1 MLFTG
6 LIVKYRQLHQVTLR
20 RSTKLLHAAVNICR
34 RSVYFPTPIC
44 PCFVVVVLPSALAPT
59 PGQTTTSTSVIP
71 TPIPPCCR
79 CCACAVVYTVGI
91 IAPAVPSAG
100 PVRQRKEK
108 IRTCRLSFF
117 FVCLFF
123 FARPLLSAKPRST
136 PFLPHAYS
144 LC

>member
-6 LIVKYRQLHQVTLR
+6 LIVKYRQLHLVTLR

-34 RSVYFPTPIC
+34 RSVYFPTPIY

-91 IAPAVPSAG
+91 IAPAIPSAG
-100 PVRQRKEK
+100 PVRQKRKK
-108 IRTCRLSFF
+108 SALADSVF
-117 FVCLFF
+117 FVFF
-123 FARPLLSAKPRST
+123 LRARSCRQNREAHRSSRT
-136 PFLPHAYS
+136 DIHAVDW
-144 LC
+144 